1 MRPLPMRPLFSRW
14 PMVTRRRRWEATVE
28 ARRVRVECVPATRVR
43 VLGTATTGACRSTD
57 CTTNAEVVITRGAGA
72 GVLAGG
78 FGEGVGLSTITCT
91 IRADI
96 GTIGRDIDTRA
107 ETTAPAW
114 TASALTE
121 VTPPA
126 PETTAPRAVPGLNTK
141 RILYPDGT
149 VDTVRGVVPSHTATK
164 VPDRAP
170 CTAPRLPFPSESA
183 SRTSLRTA
191 STLTSR

>member
-1 MRPLPMRPLFSRW
+1 
-14 PMVTRRRRWEATVE
+14 MVTRRRRWEATVE

-126 PETTAPRAVPGLNTK
+126 PRRIAVPGLNTK

-164 VPDRAP
+164 VPDRAR
-170 CTAPRLPFPSESA
+170 ALPRAFHFHRRARRATPLG
-183 SRTSLRTA
+183 TA

>member
-1 MRPLPMRPLFSRW
+1 
-14 PMVTRRRRWEATVE
+14 MVTRRRRWEATVE

-114 TASALTE
+114 TAPVLTD
-121 VTPPA
+121 VTLPA
-126 PETTAPRAVPGLNTK
+126 PPRAVPGLNTK

-149 VDTVRGVVPSHTATK
+149 VDTVRGVVPSQTATK
-164 VPDRAP
+164 VTDRALYA
-170 CTAPRLPFPSESA
+170 APRLPFPSESA
-183 SRTSLRTA
+183 SRTSPRTA
-191 STLTSR
+191 LTLTSR